1 VAAAGQKKPV
11 QVAKALPALAAE
23 AALPRGLVQAEAP
36 MRGILRL
43 KNSAAILRLKNRL
56 SPSDIPEAD
65 KIPVLIPQKAFEA
78 IKADGAYEF
87 VEAIEVPTEGNGGIY
102 TAEYFKSVL
111 DYLKQYPVPGDK
123 LGHRDNPSDDFYTIG
138 GELRMENENEGVCYF
153 RVYIPPQG
161 WESSNE
167 GLIRSAKAGIPELS
181 IIAEAEPR
189 RGNDGKDYFDKELG
203 RPRNDL
209 VPQGA
214 MDVTIGNSAGE
225 KEIMEL
231 ISAGKVDFDTESEE
245 LVQNG
250 MVYRRAAVKLQ
261 SNADQKALA
270 GRVLNA
276 ISKLRKNSKEK
287 NEVTKEEII
296 AAVKAAIANSTLS
309 LQELA
314 AAVGLENKLRNAT
327 DEQRE
332 KLSAAIAEALELPPE
347 TPVEELLKAAEEAF
361 KEAADVAESVVEAE
375 ANEAAG
381 GKKIKNA
388 KGEEEDNPLFLYIHE
403 KLKGKNR
410 KEREKIRNSL
420 ATDPVATRLRSQ
432 QADGSTVLKLK
443 NGDKND
449 LASLDEQID
458 KILNKGVTNG

>member
-1 VAAAGQKKPV
+1 
-11 QVAKALPALAAE
+11 
-23 AALPRGLVQAEAP
+23 
-36 MRGILRL
+36 MRAILRL
-43 KNSAAILRLKNRL
+43 KNTAAILRLKNRM
-56 SPSDIPEAD
+56 SPADIPEAG
-65 KIPVLIPQKAFEA
+65 KIPVLIPRNALEA
-78 IKADGAYEF
+78 IQAEGAYEF
-87 VEAIEVPTEGNGGIY
+87 VEAIEVPSEGNGGIY
-102 TAEYFKSVL
+102 TPEYFRSIL
-111 DYLKQYPVPGDK
+111 DYLKQYPIPGDK
-123 LGHRDNPSDDFYTIG
+123 LGHRDQPADDFYTIG
-138 GELRMENENEGVCYF
+138 GDLQMANENEGVCYF

-189 RGNDGKDYFDKELG
+189 RGNDGKTYFDKELG

-214 MDVTIGNSAGE
+214 MDLTIGNSADE

-250 MVYRRAAVKLQ
+250 TVYRRAAVKLQ

-276 ISKLRKNSKEK
+276 ISKIRKNSKEK

-296 AAVKAAIANSTLS
+296 AAVKAAVANSTLT
-309 LQELA
+309 LEELA

-327 DEQRE
+327 DEQRA
-332 KLSAAIAEALELPPE
+332 KLAAAIAEALELPPE
-347 TPVEELLKAAEEAF
+347 TPAEELLKAAEEAF
-361 KEAADVAESVVEAE
+361 KEAADAAESAVEVE

-381 GKKIKNA
+381 GRKIKNA
-388 KGEEEDNPLFLYIHE
+388 KGEEEDNPLYLYIAE
-403 KLKGKNR
+403 KFKGRNR
-410 KEREKIRNSL
+410 KEREKIRNAL
-420 ATDPVATRLRSQ
+420 AADPVAVRLRSL
-432 QADGSTVLKLK
+432 QADGKGGTTITVK
-443 NGDKND
+443 NGAGSD
-449 LASLDEQID
+449 LAGLDEQID
-458 KILNKGVTNG
+458 KILNKGVNNG

>member
-1 VAAAGQKKPV
+1 
-11 QVAKALPALAAE
+11 
-23 AALPRGLVQAEAP
+23 
-36 MRGILRL
+36 MRVILRL
-43 KNSAAILRLKNRL
+43 KNTAQILRLKNRM
-56 SPSDIPEAD
+56 SPADIPAVD
-65 KIPVLIPQKAFEA
+65 KVPVLIPQKALEA
-78 IKADGAYEF
+78 IQAEGAYEF
-87 VEAIEVPTEGNGGIY
+87 VEAIEVPTEGSGGIY
-102 TAEYFKSVL
+102 TSEYFKSVL
-111 DYLKQYPVPGDK
+111 DYLKQYPIPGDK
-123 LGHRDNPSDDFYTIG
+123 LGHRDQPADDFYTIG
-138 GELRMENENEGVCYF
+138 GDLQMANEKEGVCYF
-153 RVYIPPQG
+153 RIYIPPQG
-161 WESSNE
+161 WETSNE

-181 IIAEAEPR
+181 IVSEVEPR
-189 RGNDGKDYFDKELG
+189 RDNDGKTYFDKELG

-214 MDVTIGNSAGE
+214 MDLTIGNSGDE
-225 KEIMEL
+225 KAIMEL

-261 SNADQKALA
+261 SNVDQKAMA

-276 ISKLRKNSKEK
+276 IAKLRQNAKEK

-296 AAVKAAIANSTLS
+296 AAVKAAISNNTLT
-309 LQELA
+309 LEELA

-327 DEQRE
+327 DEQRA
-332 KLSAAIAEALELPPE
+332 KLAAAIAEALELPPE

-388 KGEEEDNPLFLYIHE
+388 KGEEEDNPLYLYVVE
-403 KLKGKNR
+403 KFKGKNR

-420 ATDPVATRLRSQ
+420 ANDPVAVHLRSQ
-432 QADGSTVLKLK
+432 QADPKNTTTVTVK
-443 NGDKND
+443 NGAGND
-449 LASLDEQID
+449 LGNLDEQID
-458 KILNKGVTNG
+458 KILGTGVNNG